1 MNDDLTPG
9 ATAQAA
15 APLDATDQALLD
27 EIGTMLDV
35 ADPVP
40 AELADRVRF
49 ALALDEVFEEVA
61 AISRVPE
68 DALAT
73 RSELAEAVR
82 AETLTFTADRL
93 TAMVTISPSGR
104 GRVRVDGW
112 VSPAGVRRVSLRMQG
127 SDEGVSTDASGRFAA
142 DGLRTGFVQLVFHAL
157 DTEAGR
163 PGGALVVTPLFKI

>member
-1 MNDDLTPG
+1 MNDDLSPR
-9 ATAQAA
+9 AAAEAA

-27 EIGTMLDV
+27 AVRVTLDV

-40 AELADRVRF
+40 DDLVERVRF

-68 DALAT
+68 DALAV
-73 RSELAEAVR
+73 RSELTEAVR

-93 TAMVTISPSGR
+93 TAMVTVSPSGR
-104 GRVRVDGW
+104 GRVRIDGW

-127 SDEGVSTDASGRFAA
+127 ADETASTDESGRFAA
-142 DGLRTGFVQLVFHAL
+142 DGLRGGFVQLVFHAL
-157 DTEAGR
+157 DSEADHAGS
-163 PGGALVVTPLFKI
+163 ALVVTPLFKI